1 MRGWRVLVGVLALT
15 VLGAAPALARWSW
28 EPGGAGPL
36 SPLGI
41 SRGDT
46 GGYDLLYGVRFRF

>member
-1 MRGWRVLVGVLALT
+1 
-15 VLGAAPALARWSW
+15 LARWSW
-28 EPGGAGPL
+28 EPGGAERFTLWSAGPR

-46 GGYDLLYGVRFRF
+46 DGYDLLYGVRFRF